1 MLDTRGSGKE
11 YSRSQ
16 INRLTKLAD
25 LYTNDSRGIYAELLC
40 DSSEGDGGSGDPD
53 VHCDHGGPNGLGG
66 PDGTGGPGGQKVYFR
81 EWLTSHGT
89 GDSCSFAIINSMSE
103 LKEELKKDVDHGD
116 LAPGKLSKIC
126 DQMTH
131 FLS

>member
-40 DSSEGDGGSGDPD
+40 DSS
-53 VHCDHGGPNGLGG
+53 N
-66 PDGTGGPGGQKVYFR
+66 DGTGGPGGQKVYFR

-89 GDSCSFAIINSMSE
+89 GDSCSFAIINSMAE

-126 DQMTH
+126 DQMAQ

>member
-25 LYTNDSRGIYAELLC
+25 LYTNDNRGIYAELLC
-40 DSSEGDGGSGDPD
+40 DSSNDGTSGSGSSGCP
-53 VHCDHGGPNGLGG
+53 
-66 PDGTGGPGGQKVYFR
+66 KVYFR
-81 EWLTSHGT
+81 EWLTSHGM
-89 GDSCSFAIINSMSE
+89 GDSCSFAIVNSLSD

-116 LAPGKLSKIC
+116 LAPGKLNRIC
-126 DQMTH
+126 DEMMK
-131 FLS
+131 FFVIKD